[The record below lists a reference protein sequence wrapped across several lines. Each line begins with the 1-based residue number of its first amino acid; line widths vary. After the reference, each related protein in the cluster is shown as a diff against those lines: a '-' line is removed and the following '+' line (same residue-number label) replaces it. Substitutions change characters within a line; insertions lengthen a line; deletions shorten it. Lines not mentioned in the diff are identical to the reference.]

1 MATGVG
7 LMVKVPSYKHLP
19 MNTLTKAFEPVQQM
33 ECDLTTLYINV
44 YLGVM
49 IIQFLQYEYSYYQ
62 HRMTPLKL

>member
-33 ECDLTTLYINV
+33 KCDLTTLYINV

-49 IIQFLQYEYSYYQ
+49 II
-62 HRMTPLKL
+62 